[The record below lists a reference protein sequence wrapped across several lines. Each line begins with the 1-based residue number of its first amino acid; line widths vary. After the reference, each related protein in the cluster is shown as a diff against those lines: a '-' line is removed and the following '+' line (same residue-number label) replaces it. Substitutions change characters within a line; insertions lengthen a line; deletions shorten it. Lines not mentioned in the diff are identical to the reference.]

1 MMQQTKKNILIEKI
15 TKEIKPLDIAWYLR
29 DEVSDFL
36 KYLHFY
42 KLKNILQNIDALKEY
57 LILLDKQS
65 TNQIYELEYE
75 RIDEFEK
82 GEHDVLYY
90 LSQNWLNMVW
100 EHKIYQKLWE
110 NDYNLHNVMQGI
122 KWFLLLT
129 ADEFCNA
136 SNTRMSI
143 NRMVWEKEL
152 K

>member
-1 MMQQTKKNILIEKI
+1 MMPQTKKNILIGKI
-15 TKEIKPLDIAWYLR
+15 VKEIAPLDIAWYLR
-29 DEVSDFL
+29 DEVKDFL

-57 LILLDKQS
+57 LLLLDKQS

-75 RIDEFEK
+75 HVDEFDK
-82 GEHDVLYY
+82 GEHDILYY
-90 LSQNWLNMVW
+90 LSQNWLDLVG

-110 NDYNLHNVMQGI
+110 NDYNLHNLMQGI

-136 SNTRMSI
+136 SATRMSI